1 MNEAYLQY
9 IWRYKRLPL
18 KGLHLSDG
26 RPFEVLD
33 FGTYNTNSGADFF
46 NAKIKIDDTIWVG
59 NIEVHVKSSD
69 WNKHHHQNDSAYNN
83 VILHVVYEHDKD
95 ITTSKHQTI
104 PTFELKKC
112 IDEKHWSLYQNIVQS
127 SAWIPCQKHIKD
139 VNTFTKFSWLERLS
153 IERLERKTQLIQ
165 QELQRENFNWEE
177 VFYRYLLMSFG
188 AKVNKEQFYAIAQN
202 LPLHIIQKNADD
214 AHKLEALF
222 LGVSGLLSNNFT
234 DAYPKQLQAEYGYLK
249 TKYQLND
256 FEQSF
261 LKFSKLRPPNFP
273 NIRLVQFSK
282 LMHQR
287 TNWLAF
293 CLEAE
298 LPQIIQELDVVLEG
312 YWESHYIFDKVSAV
326 RNKRLGS
333 SLKQGIIIN
342 TVVPFLFLYAQFSN
356 KLEYQEKAF
365 KLLELLPSEK
375 NNIIEK
381 WLELGVKSDS
391 SFTSQALLEL
401 KNEYCSQ
408 KKCVNCAIGVNILN
422 AKPNDK

>member
-18 KGLHLSDG
+18 KGLYLNDG

-33 FGTYNTNSGADFF
+33 FGTYNTNAGADFF

-69 WNKHHHQNDSAYNN
+69 WNKHRHQNDSAYNN

-95 ITTSKHQTI
+95 ITTSKNQTI
-104 PTFELKKC
+104 PTFELKKYV
-112 IDEKHWSLYQNIVQS
+112 DENHWMRYQNIVQS
-127 SAWIPCQKHIKD
+127 STWIPCQKHIKD
-139 VNTFTKFSWLERLS
+139 VNEFTKFSWLERLS
-153 IERLERKTQLIQ
+153 IERLERKTELIKHSLE
-165 QELQRENFNWEE
+165 QEKYNWEE

-188 AKVNKEQFYAIAQN
+188 AKVNKEQFYAVAQN

-214 AHKLEALF
+214 AQKLEALF
-222 LGVSGLLSNNFT
+222 LGVSGLLGNDFI
-234 DAYPKQLQAEYGYLK
+234 DAYPKQLQAEYSYLK

-261 LKFSKLRPPNFP
+261 LKYAKLRPPNFP
-273 NIRLVQFSK
+273 HIRLVQFSK

-287 TNWLAF
+287 TNWFAF

-298 LPQIIQELDVVLEG
+298 LQHILEELDVVLDG
-312 YWESHYIFDKVSAV
+312 YWENHYVFDKTSTV
-326 RNKRLGS
+326 RNKRIGNAF
-333 SLKQGIIIN
+333 KQVIVIN
-342 TVVPFLFLYAQFSN
+342 TIVPFLFLYAQFSN
-356 KLEYQEKAF
+356 KSEYQEKAF

-375 NNIIEK
+375 NNIVEK
-381 WLELGVKSDS
+381 WLELGVKSS
-391 SFTSQALLEL
+391 NAFTSQALLEL
-401 KNEYCSQ
+401 NNEYCSQ